1 MTWDSKEAARS
12 LAAVG
17 GACVIAGFL
26 RYSIQGEL
34 LRTSEILMIG
44 GAVVLAVSIV
54 IGFRHIL
61 NFFSKR
67 SSQLGTN
74 AIVMSVAV
82 IAILVILNFLSFRH
96 PKRFDLTTEKLF
108 SVSDQTRKIVG
119 GLQKD
124 VTIIRFARPTDS
136 TPESQRFE
144 DLMVGYKHLSPHF
157 KFKDVNPQEKP
168 EVARE
173 YGAKRPGDV
182 IVAAGQNKVTLDPG
196 PDGTFSESDITNTI
210 LKVTR
215 DTVKTVCFVTGHGE
229 KSLTDGSVDGYA
241 QMGENLKKETYA
253 TESVNLV
260 SGNGIPTE
268 CDVLVI
274 AGPTKPFFPQE
285 TAMVSKYLDAG
296 GKSLIEI
303 DPEMDPKLD
312 TIFQSWNVNVG
323 NNVVIDVSKLG
334 QMLGTGPA
342 VPLVVQFGDSPI
354 TKSLV
359 GQMTYFPIARTV
371 SIADKSKTDPQ
382 AVELLMTS
390 PQSFTKPKLAQTV
403 KYDPKTD
410 TLGPLS
416 LGVAASRK
424 VDDKSA
430 RLVVVGD
437 SDFATNQ
444 VLGGPGSDGDFFLN
458 SINWLAQDEDQISIR
473 PKAEASSHITL
484 TVAQA
489 TGLTWIDRLF
499 LPGLVI
505 IVGIS
510 IWWKRR

>member
-1 MTWDSKEAARS
+1 MNWDRKETARS

-17 GACVIAGFL
+17 GACVIAGYL

-34 LRTSEILMIG
+34 LRTSEILLIG
-44 GAVVLAVSIV
+44 GGVLLLAGVV
-54 IGFRHIL
+54 IGFQHIV

-74 AIVMSVAV
+74 AIILSVAV

-96 PKRFDLTTEKLF
+96 SKRFDLTSEKLF

-124 VTIIRFARPTDS
+124 VTIVRFARPSDA
-136 TPESQRFE
+136 TPETQRFT
-144 DLMVGYKHLSPHF
+144 DLMIEYKHLSPHF
-157 KFKDVNPQEKP
+157 QFKDVNPQEKP
-168 EVARE
+168 EVAKE
-173 YGAKRPGDV
+173 YGAKHIGDV
-182 IVAAGQNKVTLDPG
+182 IVASGDQKVNLEGSPEG
-196 PDGTFSESDITNTI
+196 GFSEADVTNTI

-229 KSLTDGSVDGYA
+229 KSLTDSSVDGYA
-241 QMGENLKKETYA
+241 QMAENLKKETY
-253 TESVNLV
+253 TTTSINLV
-260 SGNGIPTE
+260 SGGIPSD
-268 CDVLVI
+268 CSVLVI

-296 GKSLIEI
+296 GKVMIEV
-303 DPEMDPKLD
+303 DPETDPKLD
-312 TIFQSWNVNVG
+312 SILQPWNVNVG
-323 NNVVIDVSKLG
+323 NNVVIDASGMGQLLG
-334 QMLGTGPA
+334 AGPEI
-342 VPLVVQFGDSPI
+342 PLVVQYGDSPI
-354 TKSLV
+354 TKSLQR
-359 GQMTYFPIARTV
+359 QMTYFPIARTV
-371 SIADKSKTDPQ
+371 SIADKSKPDPE
-382 AVELLMTS
+382 AVELLKTS
-390 PQSFTKPKLAQTV
+390 PQSFTKVKLEHTV

-430 RLVVVGD
+430 RLVVIGD

-444 VLGGPGSDGDFFLN
+444 VLGGPGSDSDLFLN
-458 SINWLAQDEDQISIR
+458 SINWLAQDENLISIR
-473 PKAEASSHITL
+473 PKPETSRHITL

-489 TGLTWIDRLF
+489 TALAWIDRFF